1 MQMPIELP
9 IPTLRFDLIVLAAAS
24 FIASLGVAALALY
37 ALRKRS
43 ADMTPL
49 AFAAF
54 ALMYAVRLAITTPT
68 LQAALGASLPW
79 GYIGAGLTYAIL
91 PAGAWMGETLLGS
104 GWHGSIRLVRIIGV
118 IVAPVA
124 VAGMFA
130 TARAEWA
137 MLLNNLLVVAMVGA
151 IGLAVFRRGADVS
164 TIAVRIGT
172 GVAAAFILAEN
183 LRGMAVLP
191 WPARIEFVGIVAF
204 ASSIAFAVADRFLRT
219 EGRLAGVERELATA
233 RRIQQAILPERVPE
247 LQRFRLDVTYLPMTE
262 VAGDFYDFLDAGG
275 PRGTVLVADVSGHG
289 VPAALIASM
298 VKVAAASHAGSASD
312 PGVLLSAVSRTLE
325 GQLGGQFL
333 TAMCLHLDAERGEL
347 VYAGAGHPPLL
358 HWRAAER
365 TLDSLSSDGILI
377 GLVQSQYASRTA
389 RVERGDRLLVYTD
402 GVLEATN
409 ADGAFFGDDRFHAV
423 IAEHAAKSG
432 AELTRAI
439 VDDMV
444 RWSGRP
450 TGFDDDVTLVV
461 VEVQ

>member
-1 MQMPIELP
+1 
-9 IPTLRFDLIVLAAAS
+9 
-24 FIASLGVAALALY
+24 
-37 ALRKRS
+37 
-43 ADMTPL
+43 
-49 AFAAF
+49 
-54 ALMYAVRLAITTPT
+54 
-68 LQAALGASLPW
+68 
-79 GYIGAGLTYAIL
+79 
-91 PAGAWMGETLLGS
+91 
-104 GWHGSIRLVRIIGV
+104 
-118 IVAPVA
+118 
-124 VAGMFA
+124 
-130 TARAEWA
+130 
-137 MLLNNLLVVAMVGA
+137 
-151 IGLAVFRRGADVS
+151 
-164 TIAVRIGT
+164 
-172 GVAAAFILAEN
+172 
-183 LRGMAVLP
+183 MAVLP

-233 RRIQQAILPERVPE
+233 RRIQQAILPGRVPE

-262 VAGDFYDFLDAGG
+262 VAGDFYDFLDVSG

-298 VKVAAASHAGSASD
+298 VKVAAASHAGSAAD

-347 VYAGAGHPPLL
+347 RYAGAGHPPLL

-377 GLVQSQYASRTA
+377 GLVESQYTSRTA
-389 RVERGDRLLVYTD
+389 RVQRGDRLLVYTD

-409 ADGAFFGDDRFHAV
+409 PDGAFFGDDRFHAV
-423 IAEHAAKSG
+423 IAENAAKSG
-432 AELTRAI
+432 TDLTRAI